1 MADVNVPFASNAG
14 RRSPTADE
22 KLNGFPCGPAD
33 QFLFNGLF
41 YRIEAEL
48 RAVIVEAGLSPTDTN
63 MGQVRDAIKLL
74 IDAATGGGET
84 ESYVLLSQAAAR
96 LPIFPEIYSADG
108 RINITSPASGSVR
121 IPGGVDFMHRG
132 ISPYTTAE
140 TDFATQPSKTY
151 HVRWNPTDGYSLQ
164 DLTNVGYN
172 PSALLETNSA
182 FDSTYDDMLMARVV
196 TNSSN
201 VATIT
206 TLANKHNLALNK
218 QLTGTDLRLSGLNGA
233 NALVQDTYNWSRT
246 PANKSLVAMRAVVM
260 NGGSDVDWNFYAT
273 SENRNANGAGYSTV
287 IPVTRYGLD
296 VVYMYDGLNGVARLA
311 LDLRA

>member
-108 RINITSPASGSVR
+108 RINITSPAAGSVR

-132 ISPYTTAE
+132 IIPYTTAE

-206 TLANKHNLALNK
+206 TLANTHDLALNK
-218 QLTGTDLRLSGLNGA
+218 LIAGTDLRLGGLNGA
-233 NALVQDTYNWSRT
+233 NALVQDTFNWSRT
-246 PANKSLVAMRAVVM
+246 PRNKSLTPVRAPATLAS
-260 NGGSDVDWNFYAT
+260 NDLDWNFYAS
-273 SENRNANGAGYSTV
+273 SENRNANGASYTSV
-287 IPVTRYGLD
+287 IPVSRYGLD
-296 VVYMYDGLNGVARLA
+296 AVFMRDGMSALPRLN
-311 LDLRA
+311 LDVRA

>member
-41 YRIEAEL
+41 YRLEAEL
-48 RAVIVEAGLSPTDTN
+48 RAVIVEAGLTPTDTN

-74 IDAATGGGET
+74 IDSATGGGET

-96 LPIFPEIYSADG
+96 LPIFPEIISADG

-132 ISPYTTAE
+132 ISPYTTVE

-172 PSALLETNSA
+172 PSALAEANA
-182 FDSTYDDMLMARVV
+182 VFDTGYDDMLMARVV

-206 TLANKHNLALNK
+206 TLANKHDLALSK
-218 QLTGTDLRLSGLNGA
+218 MVVGSDLRLGGLNGA
-233 NALVQDTYNWSRT
+233 NALVQDTFNWSRT
-246 PANKSLVAMRAVVM
+246 PRNKSLSPIKVKATLAG
-260 NGGSDVDWNFYAT
+260 NDIDQNFYA
-273 SENRNANGAGYSTV
+273 SSANRNANGITYASV
-287 IPVTRYGLD
+287 LPVSRYWLD
-296 VVYMYDGLNGVARLA
+296 VVFMQDGMNTPPSLNFDVRS
-311 LDLRA
+311 